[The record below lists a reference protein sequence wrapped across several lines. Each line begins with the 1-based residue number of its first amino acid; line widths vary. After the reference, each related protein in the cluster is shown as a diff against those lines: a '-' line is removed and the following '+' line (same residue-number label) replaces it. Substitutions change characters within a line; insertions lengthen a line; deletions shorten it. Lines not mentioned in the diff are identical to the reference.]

1 MVLTDSVIVQNRKYD
16 TFHRLSCAWSTRFV
30 DFTSTRLTLATAPMT
45 RLSERWSDDRNHV
58 RTVVISCRSWED
70 RIPDLGWW
78 LALGSS
84 FRWLPIPYNDT
95 WQWPCAFTGGAAL
108 DLNAVQPKPCK
119 WIVDMTWLNL
129 VELCR
134 LPHFSNIL
142 NQVARNEKAWKQWFD
157 KDAPEE
163 EILPDNYSSS
173 LDEFKT
179 LMLIRWVMFSSRWK
193 RDKMAIYV
201 WKL

>member
-1 MVLTDSVIVQNRKYD
+1 M
-16 TFHRLSCAWSTRFV
+16 
-30 DFTSTRLTLATAPMT
+30 
-45 RLSERWSDDRNHV
+45 
-58 RTVVISCRSWED
+58 
-70 RIPDLGWW
+70 
-78 LALGSS
+78 
-84 FRWLPIPYNDT
+84 
-95 WQWPCAFTGGAAL
+95 PCLFTGGAAL

-179 LMLIRWVMFSSRWK
+179 LMLIR
-193 RDKMAIYV
+193 
-201 WKL
+201 